1 MEGKK
6 ASNTSK
12 KGNYKSRP
20 QTTLELIT
28 VSQKDFPVSVLD
40 PLNTC
45 SLGKKIYERIKTFL
59 KSKADSTT
67 IKEKILGDV
76 NVTSLRHQTPKSK
89 LN

>member
-28 VSQKDFPVSVLD
+28 VSQKDFS

-45 SLGKKIYERIKTFL
+45 TLGKIMYERIKTFL
-59 KSKADSTT
+59 KSKADSVT

-76 NVTSLRHQTPKSK
+76 NVTSLRHHTPKSK